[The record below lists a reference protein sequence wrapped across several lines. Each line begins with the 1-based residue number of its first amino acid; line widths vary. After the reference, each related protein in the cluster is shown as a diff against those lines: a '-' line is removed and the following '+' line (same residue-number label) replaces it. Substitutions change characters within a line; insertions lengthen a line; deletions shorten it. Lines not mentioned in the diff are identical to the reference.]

1 MNIESRKRKY
11 GQGRTYT
18 RAKKLPVVF
27 DLTSLNLMC
36 QYVLSDNRN
45 IKRGAYI
52 NLRNLI
58 DLLDMEKYISDQD
71 KYRRIVF
78 IKKGIEAKLERGLT
92 SPEAIVKYING
103 GFLDDDIIDI
113 KTFVGMSNQEIDWIN
128 ETVSNTLSLTFLYEE
143 APRGIELLTQFMA
156 ADSSNIS
163 RLGNEIKDWII
174 NLNTLFRQAT
184 VQSVTNETFSLNPN
198 ILRDKITEI
207 QAQLKSEY
215 RKLTTGMQGLN
226 QMLGGGFENTRCYL
240 FLGVT
245 GVGKSLSLLNIAY
258 QMKKYNKNFRAKDP
272 TKIPCI
278 VYLTMENTI
287 EETVDRLFK
296 MSTGMDIRNCDEDE
310 ALRLLTTE
318 GELYLTDD
326 SPIDIIIKYQPNKS
340 VDTGYLYTLTE
351 DLEDEGYEVICMIQ
365 DHVKRIRSVTNNPDV
380 RLELG
385 DVINE
390 MKTFAILKDIPMI
403 TVSHLNRDGAR
414 VIDSQT
420 SRTKSDLT
428 RLLGKS
434 NIGESFLMLD
444 NVDYGAIINRE
455 YDADN
460 NQYMIF
466 KCIKK
471 RVATM
476 RDYICQPFMQD
487 NDLRLVEDFYS
498 SVPVFKES
506 LYDVSMR
513 QLSQNNTNTTTN
525 IRTGGYANIA
535 KYDND
540 DQNIYEFTESTSYSS
555 LEEEI
560 KLPNIREFVPLM
572 ERIS

>member
-92 SPEAIVKYING
+92 NPEAIVKYING

>member
-1 MNIESRKRKY
+1 
-11 GQGRTYT
+11 
-18 RAKKLPVVF
+18 
-27 DLTSLNLMC
+27 
-36 QYVLSDNRN
+36 
-45 IKRGAYI
+45 
-52 NLRNLI
+52 
-58 DLLDMEKYISDQD
+58 
-71 KYRRIVF
+71 
-78 IKKGIEAKLERGLT
+78 
-92 SPEAIVKYING
+92 
-103 GFLDDDIIDI
+103 
-113 KTFVGMSNQEIDWIN
+113 
-128 ETVSNTLSLTFLYEE
+128 
-143 APRGIELLTQFMA
+143 
-156 ADSSNIS
+156 
-163 RLGNEIKDWII
+163 
-174 NLNTLFRQAT
+174 
-184 VQSVTNETFSLNPN
+184 
-198 ILRDKITEI
+198 
-207 QAQLKSEY
+207 
-215 RKLTTGMQGLN
+215 
-226 QMLGGGFENTRCYL
+226 
-240 FLGVT
+240 
-245 GVGKSLSLLNIAY
+245 
-258 QMKKYNKNFRAKDP
+258 
-272 TKIPCI
+272 
-278 VYLTMENTI
+278 
-287 EETVDRLFK
+287 
-296 MSTGMDIRNCDEDE
+296 
-310 ALRLLTTE
+310 
-318 GELYLTDD
+318 
-326 SPIDIIIKYQPNKS
+326 
-340 VDTGYLYTLTE
+340 
-351 DLEDEGYEVICMIQ
+351 MIQ

-513 QLSQNNTNTTTN
+513 QLSQNNTNATTN